1 MLSILIQ
8 KFKYLQSKFRR
19 AFFKHDKYECILI
32 ECNTVASGKHQAHLS
47 SYQQPGAAAPL
58 VLSGQHLPLSK
69 FQSLF

>member
-1 MLSILIQ
+1 MISMNL
-8 KFKYLQSKFRR
+8 FY
-19 AFFKHDKYECILI
+19 

-58 VLSGQHLPLSK
+58 VLLGQHLPLSK